1 MKNTNH
7 IPKDGIQGL
16 KENFSGDALSG
27 FLVFLLA
34 LPLSIGIA
42 KASDFPAIMG
52 LMTAMIGGIVVS
64 IFAGSPLTIKGPAA
78 GLIVIIAGSVAELGG
93 GDSVLG
99 WHLALG
105 AILIEIGRAHV

>member
-42 KASDFPAIMG
+42 KASDFPAIIEP
-52 LMTAMIGGIVVS
+52 LAKNSSSTILFIGNQLEAAALEKELQEKRKIQNKTS
-64 IFAGSPLTIKGPAA
+64 FLFFIKR
-78 GLIVIIAGSVAELGG
+78 E
-93 GDSVLG
+93 
-99 WHLALG
+99 
-105 AILIEIGRAHV
+105 